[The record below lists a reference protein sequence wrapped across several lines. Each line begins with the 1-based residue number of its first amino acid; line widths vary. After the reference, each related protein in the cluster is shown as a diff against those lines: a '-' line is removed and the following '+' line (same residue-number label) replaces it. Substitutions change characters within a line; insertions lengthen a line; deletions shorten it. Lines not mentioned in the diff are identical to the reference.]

1 MVLGMALTKK
11 VTVTLPV
18 DQVEAIR
25 VLVGEGQADSLSGF
39 VTHAVGIA
47 LEDQLAFEQLL
58 DAALEKTGGPMT
70 AAERRWAD
78 DILRG

>member
-1 MVLGMALTKK
+1 MALTKK

-18 DQVEAIR
+18 DHVEAIR
-25 VLVGEGQADSLSGF
+25 LLVEQGQADSLSGF
-39 VTHAVGIA
+39 VTHAVGVA

-58 DAALEKTGGPMT
+58 ETALEKTGGPMT